1 VQHNAGQ
8 SIHNIYVMNPPPS
21 SLVIATRESKLA
33 LWQAHHIA
41 DRLRALYPQCEV
53 HLSPM
58 TTRGD
63 QILDRTLSKVGGK
76 GLFIKE
82 LEIALLEG
90 RADLAVH
97 SLKDVPM
104 QLEPAF
110 ALAAITEREDPRDA
124 LVGQPGLAA
133 LPAGTVVGTSSLR
146 RQAMVLANYPQL
158 IVQPLRGN
166 LDTRL
171 AKLDRGDYAAIL
183 LAAAGLKRLGYAQRI
198 ARILPTEEFLPAA
211 GQGALGI
218 ETLATRSDVIA
229 ALAPL
234 IDQDTAAC
242 VVAERAVSRALG
254 GSCTVPLAAFAQTE
268 PHGRL
273 LLRACVAQPD
283 GKRQLFARGEQQAG
297 ELPEAL
303 GQRVAQQLLD
313 QGAAQLLNLPV

>member
-1 VQHNAGQ
+1 
-8 SIHNIYVMNPPPS
+8 MNPHPA

-41 DRLRALYPQCEV
+41 DRLRALYPKCDVRLQ
-53 HLSPM
+53 PM

-82 LEIALLEG
+82 LEVALMEG

-124 LVGQPGLAA
+124 LVGQPDLAA
-133 LPAGTVVGTSSLR
+133 LPTGTVVGTSSLR
-146 RQAMVLANYPQL
+146 RQAMVLAKYPQL
-158 IVQPLRGN
+158 NVQPLRGN

-171 AKLDRGDYAAIL
+171 SKLDRGDYAAIL

-198 ARILPTEEFLPAA
+198 ARILPTEESLPAA

-218 ETLATRSDVIA
+218 ETLAARQDVMA
-229 ALAPL
+229 ALQPL
-234 IDQDTAAC
+234 VDQDTTAC
-242 VVAERAVSRALG
+242 VLAERAVSRTLG

-268 PHGRL
+268 PQGHV
-273 LLRACVAQPD
+273 LLRAWVAQPD
-283 GKRQLFARGEQQAG
+283 GKRHLFARAEQQAG
-297 ELPEAL
+297 EMPEAL

-313 QGAAQLLNLPV
+313 QGAAQLLGLAV